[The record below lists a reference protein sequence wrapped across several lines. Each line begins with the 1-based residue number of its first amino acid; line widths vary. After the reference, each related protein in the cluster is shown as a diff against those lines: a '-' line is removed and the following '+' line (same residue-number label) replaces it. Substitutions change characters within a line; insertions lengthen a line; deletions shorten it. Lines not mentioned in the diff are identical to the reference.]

1 MTNQQ
6 GAPAALRLANALIEE
21 PAPAGEYP
29 ALPEPDAT
37 TVGLGAVWNRHSM
50 RAYVDADR
58 AMRAQA
64 AQGGKA

>member
-1 MTNQQ
+1 MTERDH
-6 GAPAALRLANALIEE
+6 PH
-21 PAPAGEYP
+21 YP
-29 ALPEPDAT
+29 DYPPLPDPDAT

-64 AQGGKA
+64 APKRLKKGTT